1 MLIPFSC
8 IGVVEIKM
16 LILLP
21 IIFFY
26 FTVVGRAIFE
36 VFCVFVINIRNNTD
50 GIKKGVHMIKI
61 RNNLFK
67 TNSISTHSL
76 TMCKE

>member
-1 MLIPFSC
+1 MTIIGCISAVIFLILIPFYC
-8 IGVVEIKM
+8 IEIIGIKM

-36 VFCVFVINIRNNTD
+36 VFLCVCNKY
-50 GIKKGVHMIKI
+50 KK
-61 RNNLFK
+61 
-67 TNSISTHSL
+67 
-76 TMCKE
+76 

>member
-1 MLIPFSC
+1 MTIIGCISAVIFFVLIPFSC

-26 FTVVGRAIFE
+26 FIVVGRAIFE
-36 VFCVFVINIRNNTD
+36 VFLCVCNKY
-50 GIKKGVHMIKI
+50 KK
-61 RNNLFK
+61 
-67 TNSISTHSL
+67 
-76 TMCKE
+76 